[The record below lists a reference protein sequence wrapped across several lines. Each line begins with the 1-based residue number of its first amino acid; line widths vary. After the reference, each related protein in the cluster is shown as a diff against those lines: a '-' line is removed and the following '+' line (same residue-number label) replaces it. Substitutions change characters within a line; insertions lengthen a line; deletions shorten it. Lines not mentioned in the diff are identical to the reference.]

1 MHHHIIVSGDDALA
15 TTIIEEL
22 KRAGARVVKLDNAE
36 LAGVGVARE
45 LTRAEVAR
53 AIAIVCAGDDDATNL
68 EIALLARRANPNLR
82 VVARLANDVL
92 RAAVADDNGP
102 GAIFN
107 VAELAAPSVVEA
119 CLARTAHP
127 FEAAGVKFVASGS
140 EAPRDAT
147 LREIYGDLAPVAVI
161 RGANSPTLGEVVA
174 CPTRDER
181 VYAGDFTVMIGTAE
195 EAADRGVKVRQ
206 PTGTRARRRRLG
218 RALDAV
224 RVVLNDFNPAFYPA
238 VAAAAI
244 LITTSMVVLHYNY
257 QRPRMSWIDALY
269 FTVET
274 ITTTGY
280 GDFSFGHQ
288 VVWLRLFAAML
299 MVGGATT
306 IALLVAFIADVLL
319 SQRFILAAA
328 RPRVRH
334 LRNHII
340 VVGLSELGIRVVTD
354 LVAAGHDVAVIER
367 DEENRF
373 LPMARELDVPVIFGD
388 ATLLQT
394 LESARVD
401 RARAV
406 AVVTRDDM
414 INIETGIILTEM
426 LGPRVMPEVN
436 RLAEIPL
443 VLRVYDRALGFAVAQ
458 RFGFDNVRSAVEL
471 AAPWFIGAASGLEVL
486 GTFSVGQSSYM
497 VGAMRVAPG
506 SELDGLQMFEVSTQ
520 IRVIALTRQDTPI
533 QLRPRRDARLC
544 AGDTVY
550 LVGPYR
556 ELLGT
561 LRKGLPPRQPTN
573 GDEPDK
579 QGPGVAIEAD
589 REARAG

>member
-1 MHHHIIVSGDDALA
+1 MRYCTFKVAGEPAPGRLEGD
-15 TTIIEEL
+15 E
-22 KRAGARVVKLDNAE
+22 VV
-36 LAGVGVARE
+36 R
-45 LTRAEVAR
+45 
-53 AIAIVCAGDDDATNL
+53 
-68 EIALLARRANPNLR
+68 
-82 VVARLANDVL
+82 
-92 RAAVADDNGP
+92 
-102 GAIFN
+102 
-107 VAELAAPSVVEA
+107 LAAPSLVDV
-119 CLARTAHP
+119 LAADTPPADGERYPLTA
-127 FEAAGVKFVASGS
+127 V
-140 EAPRDAT
+140 T
-147 LREIYGDLAPVAVI
+147 LLAPIPRPPSIRDFFAFEQHVATARANRGSQVPAEWYEFPVFYFANPAAVYGPADDIPYPAGTAELDYELEVAAVI
-161 RGANSPTLGEVVA
+161 GRDGTIAGFTAMNDWSA
-174 CPTRDER
+174 RDIRPTRDQQ
-181 VYAGDFTVMIGTAE
+181 VHAGDWTVTIGTVDE
-195 EAADRGVKVRQ
+195 TADRGIKVHQ
-206 PTGTRARRRRLG
+206 PTGTRARRPRLR

-238 VAAAAI
+238 LTAAGI
-244 LITTSMVVLHYNY
+244 LLATSMIVLHYNY

-288 VVWLRLFAAML
+288 VIWLRLFAAML
-299 MVGGATT
+299 MFSGATT

-319 SQRFILAAA
+319 SQRFVVAAA

-354 LVAAGHDVAVIER
+354 LINTGHDVAVIER

-373 LPMARELDVPVIFGD
+373 LSMAQELDVPVIFGD

-414 INIETGIILTEM
+414 VNIETGIVLAEM
-426 LGPRVMPEVN
+426 LGPRVLPEVN
-436 RLAEIPL
+436 RRAEVPL
-443 VLRVYDRALGFAVAQ
+443 VLRVYDRTLGFAVAQ
-458 RFGFDNVRSAVEL
+458 RFGFDNVRSSVEL
-471 AAPWFIGAASGLEVL
+471 AAPWFIGAASGLAVL
-486 GTFSVGQSSYM
+486 GTFSVGQSSFM

-506 SELDGLQMFEVSTQ
+506 SDLDGLQISDLSTQ
-520 IRVIALTRQDTPI
+520 IRVIAFDRQDDAPP
-533 QLRPRRDARLC
+533 QLRPRRDHRLC

-561 LRKGLPPRQPTN
+561 LRRGLPPRQPAT
-573 GDEPDK
+573 DEELSRDGHDARPDK
-579 QGPGVAIEAD
+579 KAQEAD
-589 REARAG
+589 VSREARAG